1 VGEVL
6 SSVQLLARLRA
17 EHPSRRL
24 FVSSTTLAGRALAAG
39 KLAGLVDG
47 VFYAPVDYCCAI
59 RRVLRRLRPSV
70 VVVMETEIWPNWYRE
85 VKRTGAGLL
94 VANGRISDKALPRY
108 DRFRWFLRHVL
119 SWPDKILA
127 QSEASASRYVR
138 LGAAPAIVENAGNLK
153 YDFDPDAAR
162 TPPVISRVI
171 ERAAPDEIWI
181 AASTMPPAGAGDPD
195 EDDVV
200 IEAFQQLSARRPG
213 LLLLHVPRRPN
224 RFDEAAEKLAA
235 AGVSWLR
242 RSELQGGEK
251 LALPGVLLMDSIGE
265 LSGLFGLGDVVFMG
279 GTLAHRGGH
288 NILEPAYFRKAIV
301 IGPHMENFPEIAAE
315 FRRGGGV
322 VEIREAAELAGAVQD
337 LLADSKRR
345 GETGAAALALAEA
358 RGGAAETALAGI
370 RHLSGVSVAELPPTT
385 LAYLFL
391 LPLTW
396 LWAVGTAWKK
406 SAAMR
411 NRRRL
416 RTPVISVGG
425 IGMGGAG
432 KTPFTLHLAR
442 NLKEQGESPAIL
454 TRGYRRRVPEK
465 STVLPAGT
473 LARITLTGD
482 EAQLFLR
489 AGVADVG
496 IGADRFATGK
506 ALEERLHPSVMLLDD
521 GFQHWRLKRDL
532 DIVLIDA
539 LEPFTRGAL
548 FPLGRLREPMEALRR
563 ADLFLI
569 TRAEPGAPLLG
580 IERRLREHNLEAPIF
595 RSSVTPSRWI
605 SVGEAKALTAKG
617 LADRPMAAF
626 CGLANPASFWRSLA
640 GLGYRPTNYW
650 SFRDHHHYKPQE
662 VKRMA
667 AEARAA
673 GAEVLVTTEKDLMNL
688 PSRAADLAAPLE
700 LFWLEI
706 GLKIVNEEDL
716 LEFIRENLAERVDRR
731 RGRGPN
737 GSPRYPGEAS

>member
-1 VGEVL
+1 
-6 SSVQLLARLRA
+6 
-17 EHPSRRL
+17 
-24 FVSSTTLAGRALAAG
+24 
-39 KLAGLVDG
+39 
-47 VFYAPVDYCCAI
+47 
-59 RRVLRRLRPSV
+59 
-70 VVVMETEIWPNWYRE
+70 
-85 VKRTGAGLL
+85 
-94 VANGRISDKALPRY
+94 
-108 DRFRWFLRHVL
+108 
-119 SWPDKILA
+119 
-127 QSEASASRYVR
+127 
-138 LGAAPAIVENAGNLK
+138 
-153 YDFDPDAAR
+153 
-162 TPPVISRVI
+162 
-171 ERAAPDEIWI
+171 
-181 AASTMPPAGAGDPD
+181 
-195 EDDVV
+195 
-200 IEAFQQLSARRPG
+200 
-213 LLLLHVPRRPN
+213 
-224 RFDEAAEKLAA
+224 
-235 AGVSWLR
+235 
-242 RSELQGGEK
+242 
-251 LALPGVLLMDSIGE
+251 
-265 LSGLFGLGDVVFMG
+265 
-279 GTLAHRGGH
+279 
-288 NILEPAYFRKAIV
+288 
-301 IGPHMENFPEIAAE
+301 
-315 FRRGGGV
+315 
-322 VEIREAAELAGAVQD
+322 
-337 LLADSKRR
+337 
-345 GETGAAALALAEA
+345 
-358 RGGAAETALAGI
+358 
-370 RHLSGVSVAELPPTT
+370 
-385 LAYLFL
+385 
-391 LPLTW
+391 
-396 LWAVGTAWKK
+396 
-406 SAAMR
+406 
-411 NRRRL
+411 
-416 RTPVISVGG
+416 
-425 IGMGGAG
+425 MGGAG